1 MTAETKMHECTRAP
15 MHLRRDREGFE
26 DSCSLHWGLTSSALG
41 IHGGAIGDELEW
53 GPNDEKRGKKMEKSG
68 RNVWRFR
75 DFFVYL

>member
-41 IHGGAIGDELEW
+41 IHGGAIGDELE
-53 GPNDEKRGKKMEKSG
+53 
-68 RNVWRFR
+68 
-75 DFFVYL
+75 L